1 MIDAIK
7 TWYVIFEFSLKTR
20 VEILEFEFLTG
31 KIALVFAACF
41 LYNNTSQ
48 CKQLQS
54 VIFYFLFFEESSSIA
69 SVCKPSK
76 QIL

>member
-7 TWYVIFEFSLKTR
+7 TWYVIFEFSLQTR
-20 VEILEFEFLTG
+20 VEILEFEFFTG

-54 VIFYFLFFEESSSIA
+54 VIFYFLFFEESIA
-69 SVCKPSK
+69 SMCKPSK